1 MKENAIKFKVE
12 RLDPLAQGVSKI
24 DDRITFIPKT
34 LPGEEGEAQIT
45 GKKKGVHFAQ
55 LLNLSK
61 SSPDRIESAC
71 PHFSECSGCDY
82 LHTSYEIELEN
93 KKQSFERLLSY
104 GPFKNLPIECHGAPN
119 RLGYR
124 NRIQLHYDLKLKRLG
139 FFKGRSN
146 QIFEVPSCLAPLES
160 IQNKLSSLYEN
171 QSWLSLL
178 PPSAPAKGHLE
189 IYESIDGVQLAWNM
203 PYASGGFSQVNKIMN
218 EQALKLWNEFYLNAG
233 APKIVFD
240 VFGGS
245 GNLSKNFES
254 SKVTIFDNYSDE
266 SKLESF
272 QSFSKK
278 DLFKDPSPPEEKV
291 DLLLFDPPR
300 SGFKESLDW
309 IEACDPDY
317 IGYQSCFPDT
327 MIRDFKNLPKQYE
340 TIKIHLLDFFP
351 STRHF
356 EAIIFLKN
364 TRA

>member
-1 MKENAIKFKVE
+1 MKENTIKFKVE

-45 GKKKGVHFAQ
+45 GKKKGVHFAR

-61 SSPDRIESAC
+61 SSSERVESAC
-71 PHFSECSGCDY
+71 PHFTECSGCDY
-82 LHTSYEIELEN
+82 LHTTYEVELAN

-104 GPFKNLPIECHGAPN
+104 SPFKNLPIECHGAPK

-146 QIFEVPSCLAPLES
+146 QIFEVPTCLVPLES
-160 IQNKLSSLYEN
+160 IQNKLTSLYEN
-171 QSWLSLL
+171 QSWLELV
-178 PPSAPAKGHLE
+178 PPNAPFKGHLE
-189 IYESIDGVQLAWNM
+189 VYETLDGVQLVWNM
-203 PYASGGFSQVNKIMN
+203 PYASGGFSQVNKAMN
-218 EQALKLWNEFYLNAG
+218 DLALDLWNEFYLESASVRT
-233 APKIVFD
+233 VFD

-245 GNLSKNFES
+245 GNLSNKFEN
-254 SKVTIFDNYSDE
+254 SKVTIFDNYCDE
-266 SKLESF
+266 SKLKSF
-272 QSFSKK
+272 QSFSKR
-278 DLFKDPSPPEEKV
+278 DLFKDSTPPEEKA

-300 SGFKESLDW
+300 SGFKESITW
-309 IEACDPDY
+309 IEACRPSY

-327 MIRDFKNLPKQYE
+327 MIRDLKNLPNQYE
-340 TIKIHLLDFFP
+340 ATKIHLLDFFP
-351 STRHF
+351 STRHY

-364 TRA
+364 TRE